1 MHFNA
6 FSHSRLTAV
15 THPRFKACL
24 QWKDTLR
31 LRETMP
37 RREKSRNKQVRS
49 NLLHQFWFL
58 TYKRSV
64 KRSVNTLGSMYAI
77 NAEYKYSHGW
87 LSEKKHAYQKPFML
101 ISKPPSPRLYRFNI
115 KLLLFLI
122 YLKVFKVRAKKLNY
136 FWLTHFY
143 CFFSPLN
150 IPDLRILVLSLLNT
164 WTLHIEMGHWLFGS
178 VCLRGKWIFTKIKR
192 LQVWPPSTVDT
203 GGDKLD
209 QMTTMAVYFWLHDTP
224 SEWMLNYKRLLFVQR
239 IPVMMFAVIDCH
251 AAQIE
256 QKCFSCCLHVC
267 IILVP
272 KWDVWGN
279 LQVNIRGKLRN
290 KDKKKGCWWDLR
302 TMTVVSS
309 LTETGQI
316 NIAHLHFVCPHTHT
330 YTKLYHTFKH
340 TILNSTTLF
349 SHCHRHAHI
358 TGIGLYSCDTGV
370 CVFPKTLMLCFL
382 SAKSKVF
389 RELGVSLK
397 IHTSLRCPSSP
408 FFSPPPSRPA
418 G

>member
-1 MHFNA
+1 MHLDA

-143 CFFSPLN
+143 CFFFSFKYTWSSDFGPLLAQHMN
-150 IPDLRILVLSLLNT
+150 TTHGDGTLVIRLS
-164 WTLHIEMGHWLFGS
+164 MS
-178 VCLRGKWIFTKIKR
+178 
-192 LQVWPPSTVDT
+192 
-203 GGDKLD
+203 
-209 QMTTMAVYFWLHDTP
+209 
-224 SEWMLNYKRLLFVQR
+224 
-239 IPVMMFAVIDCH
+239 
-251 AAQIE
+251 
-256 QKCFSCCLHVC
+256 
-267 IILVP
+267 
-272 KWDVWGN
+272 
-279 LQVNIRGKLRN
+279 
-290 KDKKKGCWWDLR
+290 KG
-302 TMTVVSS
+302 
-309 LTETGQI
+309 
-316 NIAHLHFVCPHTHT
+316 
-330 YTKLYHTFKH
+330 
-340 TILNSTTLF
+340 
-349 SHCHRHAHI
+349 
-358 TGIGLYSCDTGV
+358 
-370 CVFPKTLMLCFL
+370 
-382 SAKSKVF
+382 
-389 RELGVSLK
+389 
-397 IHTSLRCPSSP
+397 
-408 FFSPPPSRPA
+408 
-418 G
+418 